1 MIQPVL
7 PDTMQMTLEAIAD
20 GDGTLQIAHRAHLSP
35 NTVKDRLRMLY
46 LQLGAKDRA
55 NAVSIGFRL
64 GLLSGRLPAL
74 PCMLADG
81 VPLETLVAA
90 REESGLTQR
99 DMSAR
104 LGVSR
109 VWLCHRET
117 GRYLFPL
124 LTVERYA
131 TIVGLDL
138 EALSR
143 RDRGQVMP

>member
-1 MIQPVL
+1 VIQPVL
-7 PDTMQMTLEAIAD
+7 PDTMQTTLEAIAD
-20 GDGTLQIAHRAHLSP
+20 GDGTLQIARRAHLSP
-35 NTVKDRLRMLY
+35 NTVKDRLRILY
-46 LQLGAKDRA
+46 AQLGAKDRA
-55 NAVSIGFRL
+55 NAVSIGFQL

-81 VPLETLVAA
+81 VPLQPLVAA
-90 REESGLTQR
+90 REQRGLTQR

-131 TIVGLDL
+131 TIVGVDL

-143 RDRGQVMP
+143 SRQTGP